1 MRGMKYPKMI
11 LFDYGRTLAYEPGWD
26 SLRGNAALLR
36 YAVKNDGGDTAED
49 VGRVAKRID
58 AYVKDIRNGGYEIT
72 GGQFNRLLYEY
83 LGIAFSLTPLEQETV
98 FWDAASAG
106 EAMPGAAEMLAC
118 IKAKGIR
125 SAVVSNILWSG
136 EALRK
141 RLDRLLPGN
150 SFEFI
155 LASSDYMLRK
165 PQPMLFELALRKAGL
180 TASEVW
186 FCGDN
191 PQADIEGAA
200 AAGLFPVWC
209 DSDVDDREGGDK
221 PAPRCA
227 CLHIRR
233 WDELTARL

>member
-1 MRGMKYPKMI
+1 M
-11 LFDYGRTLAYEPGWD
+11 
-26 SLRGNAALLR
+26 
-36 YAVKNDGGDTAED
+36 
-49 VGRVAKRID
+49 
-58 AYVKDIRNGGYEIT
+58 
-72 GGQFNRLLYEY
+72 
-83 LGIAFSLTPLEQETV
+83 EQETV

-180 TASEVW
+180 TAGEVW
-186 FCGDN
+186 FCG
-191 PQADIEGAA
+191 
-200 AAGLFPVWC
+200 
-209 DSDVDDREGGDK
+209 R
-221 PAPRCA
+221 
-227 CLHIRR
+227 
-233 WDELTARL
+233 

>member
-1 MRGMKYPKMI
+1 M
-11 LFDYGRTLAYEPGWD
+11 
-26 SLRGNAALLR
+26 
-36 YAVKNDGGDTAED
+36 
-49 VGRVAKRID
+49 
-58 AYVKDIRNGGYEIT
+58 
-72 GGQFNRLLYEY
+72 LYEY

-200 AAGLFPVWC
+200 AMFPVWF